1 MQNQPPSAP
10 QRTLQLPLLIAIAAF
25 VLWQAFQMAENV
37 QARVSLNAA
46 RDGQSGPL
54 TESENIRRQFNS
66 IVSRTLDLSRQGDAD
81 AKAIIDAFAKRGV
94 TFVPPRNQPPR

>member
-10 QRTLQLPLLIAIAAF
+10 QRTLQLPLLIAIVAF
-25 VLWQAFQMAENV
+25 ALWQAFQMAENV

-66 IVSRTLDLSRQGDAD
+66 IVGPHWNSRGRATRMRRRSSTPSPSA
-81 AKAIIDAFAKRGV
+81 A
-94 TFVPPRNQPPR
+94 